1 MVFPLKFP
9 LEKFGTSSG
18 RMNAKEKRGENGEGV
33 LEREFRNEVKR
44 CSFGTFFLEQ
54 LGTVVFETLGN

>member
-1 MVFPLKFP
+1 
-9 LEKFGTSSG
+9 
-18 RMNAKEKRGENGEGV
+18 MNAKEKRGENGEGV